1 MEKEI
6 IFKMKKYL
14 NAQITTGIIIFI
26 IGILM
31 LVVFLALEPV
41 FGITPLDGLE
51 NFIWLTFI
59 LSFLT
64 SITGVVEKFK
74 LRKQLKALEESGELR
89 NVLNDFEFAEPM
101 YNGAVMLGKRYIYGK
116 KCTAIVNYC
125 DIERMYIYTHTSK
138 SMVDQRI
145 LKAQL
150 KNGRHVKLCYLQLHN
165 PNSED
170 EQAVINA
177 ILRHNSFIML
187 MHIHNE

>member
-1 MEKEI
+1 MEKDILDRMKKHLNPQITMGAI
-6 IFKMKKYL
+6 IFV
-14 NAQITTGIIIFI
+14 
-26 IGILM
+26 IGVIM

-41 FGITPLDGLE
+41 FGITPLDGLD

-64 SITGVVEKFK
+64 SITGVVEKFR
-74 LRKQLKALEESGELR
+74 LHKQIKALEESGELK
-89 NVLNDFEFAEPM
+89 NVLYDFEFAEPM

-116 KCTAIVNYC
+116 KCIAIVNYC
-125 DIERMYIYTHTSK
+125 DIERMYIYSHTSK
-138 SMVDQRI
+138 SMTDQRI

-165 PNSED
+165 PNTED
-170 EQAVINA
+170 EQAVIQA

-187 MHIHNE
+187 MHTA